1 MFKAYKSTFWCHL
14 KFTLFC
20 IQWHECN
27 DWKKLVHM
35 NPKNCELGL
44 DESAYKLYVVY
55 ICYTYC
61 ITSAHILNS
70 IERSNSDDAIRNICA

>member
-1 MFKAYKSTFWCHL
+1 
-14 KFTLFC
+14 
-20 IQWHECN
+20 
-27 DWKKLVHM
+27 VHM